1 MATIV
6 TGDRYFELEGKLGEI
21 RRQLRQERG
30 YPFSLDQLD
39 RALQAIVE
47 GRFEAVGSGDY
58 FTPILD
64 SDLPEKHKATGAKY
78 RREAT
83 DQGKPV
89 AYPICYRV
97 RASFTLKLHAPLA
110 GPCYKKFQ
118 YLQDWDFA
126 PEATEDGYVFW
137 IPGVLQGST
146 SKSVSQQRQFL
157 VETRTRLGLPAHHM
171 SSFGRVALVAGLILA
186 HFKITGERIS
196 LVMRTDTCD
205 ADGDRLCLDWNEG
218 ELSCGYWYGDD
229 GPYDFVGVPALGVE
243 LGS

>member
-1 MATIV
+1 MATVV
-6 TGDRYFELEGKLGEI
+6 TGNRYYELDGKLGEI
-21 RRQLRQERG
+21 RRQLRQEKG
-30 YPFSLDQLD
+30 YPFNLDQLD

-47 GRFEAVGSGDY
+47 GRFEAVGAGDY
-58 FTPILD
+58 FTPVLD

-89 AYPICYRV
+89 TYPICYRV
-97 RASFTLKLHAPLA
+97 RAGFTLKLHAPLA

-118 YLQDWDFA
+118 YLQDWNFA

-146 SKSVSQQRQFL
+146 SKDVNQQKQFL
-157 VETRTRLGLPAHHM
+157 DETRIRLGLPAHHM
-171 SSFGRVALVAGLILA
+171 SGFGRVALVAGLILA
-186 HFKITGERIS
+186 HFKATGERIS
-196 LVMRTDTCD
+196 LVLRTDTCD
-205 ADGDRLCLDWNEG
+205 SGGYRLILDWNEG
-218 ELSCGYWYGDD
+218 ELCCD
-229 GPYDFVGVPALGVE
+229 GWRYDGEPCSSVGVPALGVE